1 MLLKFLH
8 KFYKR
13 LNLPWVQLIW
23 EKLYPLGKPP
33 RERKN
38 VGSFRWRDIMSFCP
52 SFFSMATC
60 KANSGLSV
68 AFWNDHSDLGIM
80 KVKFPQL
87 HSFARRKN
95 CSLNQFLAWDES
107 RSLFL
112 PLSSTAYDQLL
123 QLKVELLA
131 LHLQLDKSH
140 EWSYV

>member
-1 MLLKFLH
+1 
-8 KFYKR
+8 
-13 LNLPWVQLIW
+13 
-23 EKLYPLGKPP
+23 
-33 RERKN
+33 
-38 VGSFRWRDIMSFCP
+38 
-52 SFFSMATC
+52 MATC

-140 EWSYV
+140 EWSYVWDIFSSHRAYKHLQGPSTTLLLFKWM